1 MFATGTI
8 VNTVA
13 IAVAGVLGAFAK
25 GALTD
30 KMQDALIKCC
40 GVSVIFV
47 SIAGVME
54 GMLTVQ
60 GGALATANSMLVVIS
75 MVAGTLIGELI
86 GIEEAFEGF
95 GVWLRHKSG
104 NDSDKG
110 FVEAFVVASLT
121 VCVGAMAIVG
131 AIEDGVSGDSSTLVI
146 KSVLD
151 FIIIL
156 VMTSSMGKG
165 AAFSAVPIFL
175 LEGSFTV
182 LGRLIAP
189 YLIDRAVFNLSLVG
203 SILIF
208 CVGVN
213 LVWGKTVRV
222 ANMLPAIV
230 IAAAIAYL
238 PISIS

>member
-40 GVSVIFV
+40 GVSVVFV

-54 GMLTVQ
+54 GMLSVE
-60 GGALATANSMLVVIS
+60 GGTLATANSMLVVIS
-75 MVAGTLIGELI
+75 MVVGTFIGELI
-86 GIEEAFEGF
+86 GIEEAFESF
-95 GVWLRHKSG
+95 GVWLRHTSG
-104 NDSDKG
+104 NDSDTC
-110 FVEAFVVASLT
+110 FVDAFVVASLT

-189 YLIDRAVFNLSLVG
+189 YLIDRAIFNLSLVG

-238 PISIS
+238 PAGIF

>member
-1 MFATGTI
+1 
-8 VNTVA
+8 
-13 IAVAGVLGAFAK
+13 
-25 GALTD
+25 
-30 KMQDALIKCC
+30 
-40 GVSVIFV
+40 
-47 SIAGVME
+47 
-54 GMLTVQ
+54 
-60 GGALATANSMLVVIS
+60 
-75 MVAGTLIGELI
+75 
-86 GIEEAFEGF
+86 
-95 GVWLRHKSG
+95 
-104 NDSDKG
+104 
-110 FVEAFVVASLT
+110 
-121 VCVGAMAIVG
+121 MAIVG

-238 PISIS
+238 PLSIS